1 MATGSGAGLTREH
14 GEFWNMQIINATSF
28 DDSGYVLKYQVESAV
43 TKVNL
48 CGATD
53 IPACVNY
60 RSTRDPFDFN
70 EPSTLVETGATIG
83 EKGFPVFAEGWAK
96 LQLAVNNQAITRGDS
111 LICTGGGK
119 VDQYGTGNGTQTQIP
134 DTTVSDAANEIEAR
148 LKELAQIVGRAEET
162 VVAGTTAAAAG
173 TGKILC
179 KLNIG
184 TVGHFE

>member
-14 GEFWNMQIINATSF
+14 GEFWNMQVIDATSF
-28 DDSGYVLKYQVESAV
+28 ADSGYVLKYQVESS
-43 TKVNL
+43 TNKVNL

-60 RSTRDPFDFN
+60 RSSRDPFDFN
-70 EPSTLVETGATIG
+70 EPSTLQLIGSEIG

-96 LQLAVNNQAITRGDS
+96 LQLAVNNVAIVRGDS
-111 LICTGGGK
+111 LICTGSGK
-119 VDQYGTGNGTQTQIP
+119 VDQYGTANSTKTALP
-134 DTTVSDAANEIEAR
+134 DSSVSNSSNEVDAR

-162 VVAGTTAAAAG
+162 VIAGTTAAAAG

-184 TVGHFE
+184 TVGQG